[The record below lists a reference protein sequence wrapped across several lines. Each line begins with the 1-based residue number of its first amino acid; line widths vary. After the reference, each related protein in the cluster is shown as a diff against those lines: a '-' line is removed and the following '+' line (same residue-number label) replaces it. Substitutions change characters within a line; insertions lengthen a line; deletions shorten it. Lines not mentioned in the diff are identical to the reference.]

1 MSLICISGR
10 LALGLGDNMIRL
22 WNLNTPPDMFD
33 ITTLWQGIRG
43 KVTAV
48 SMNIELEDFSNSQP
62 ASHYNMIRLWNLNTP
77 PDMFDITTLWQG
89 IRGKVTAVSMNIELE
104 DFSNS

>member
-1 MSLICISGR
+1 MFDITTLWQGIRGKVTAVSTSHNR
-10 LALGLGDNMIRL
+10 EYNRDKMIRL

-48 SMNIELEDFSNSQP
+48 SMKRELEDFFNS
-62 ASHYNMIRLWNLNTP
+62 
-77 PDMFDITTLWQG
+77 
-89 IRGKVTAVSMNIELE
+89 
-104 DFSNS
+104 

>member
-1 MSLICISGR
+1 
-10 LALGLGDNMIRL
+10 MIRL

-48 SMNIELEDFSNSQP
+48 SMNREHEDVFYSSP
-62 ASHYNMIRLWNLNTP
+62 L
-77 PDMFDITTLWQG
+77 FTT
-89 IRGKVTAVSMNIELE
+89 I
-104 DFSNS
+104 

>member
-1 MSLICISGR
+1 
-10 LALGLGDNMIRL
+10 MIRL

-48 SMNIELEDFSNSQP
+48 SMNRELEDCLSLARQSGQYDKIMKP
-62 ASHYNMIRLWNLNTP
+62 EYPTRY
-77 PDMFDITTLWQG
+77 
-89 IRGKVTAVSMNIELE
+89 V
-104 DFSNS
+104 

>member
-1 MSLICISGR
+1 MICISGR
-10 LALGLGDNMIRL
+10 LALGVGDNMIRL

-48 SMNIELEDFSNSQP
+48 SMNREHEDVFYSSP
-62 ASHYNMIRLWNLNTP
+62 L
-77 PDMFDITTLWQG
+77 FTT
-89 IRGKVTAVSMNIELE
+89 I
-104 DFSNS
+104 

>member
-1 MSLICISGR
+1 MTKVTALRHKSLICISGR
-10 LALGLGDNMIRL
+10 LALGVGDNMIRL

-48 SMNIELEDFSNSQP
+48 STKS
-62 ASHYNMIRLWNLNTP
+62 
-77 PDMFDITTLWQG
+77 
-89 IRGKVTAVSMNIELE
+89 
-104 DFSNS
+104 